1 MGRKLKPLPATALA
15 AKPKRNVAEQEA
27 RRTFIWNLILAGA
40 DTRTIRSQVLD
51 KYHVG
56 KGTIEDD
63 VRLLRAE
70 ASRHYEE
77 QRKDMLAV
85 SIQKLDRIALELRQ
99 TAREAGE
106 AGERAVKVSA
116 LAAARQTEKDIMQ
129 IAGLVV
135 QKQEVTGVIGNLNL
149 NVEATPAD
157 IAAFRKALENAGTS
171 L

>member
-1 MGRKLKPLPATALA
+1 MGRKLKPLPPTALA

-40 DTRTIRSQVLD
+40 DTRTIRSQVLE

-70 ASRHYEE
+70 ASRHFEE

-99 TAREAGE
+99 TAQEAG
-106 AGERAVKVSA
+106 KKI
-116 LAAARQTEKDIMQ
+116 RQRTKRYFVQCLDNMCNQ
-129 IAGLVV
+129 VVGLLRGMLFL
-135 QKQEVTGVIGNLNL
+135 Q
-149 NVEATPAD
+149 
-157 IAAFRKALENAGTS
+157 
-171 L
+171 